1 MAEIS
6 GRRLTLAT
14 ALSVVAASAV
24 MGLAISAPAHAA
36 CTAALDT
43 PGCGS
48 TGTSSPTPSPTA
60 SDVKPTDSAALPS
73 SGPTITAA
81 PSPSTLTAVSGA
93 PTVKGVFTLG
103 NGSPLAGATVTL
115 TPVDEVPA
123 DGSTITPTTVG
134 TATTASDGSWSFT
147 LPSTL
152 PSTLQT
158 YADNNGGVLSLEAS
172 FYGQAADGTL
182 LTGTDYVDAG
192 VATGSATTEGS
203 VAARA
208 ETSDTVAIHPDV
220 DGTLVTP
227 ADSTLVDSADTT
239 DNADSTDGTDSS
251 PTTSGNTW
259 QSADGASTTGFSPDV
274 VDGVDYSAVTPKLG
288 GGCVPSKHVI
298 KQHDYYTTIG
308 EAHAY
313 YDTTAAFEYNNT
325 LSSTWGVATSVDGK
339 DWSITSKISRK
350 NTTGHAVG
358 FANQGPR
365 WAKRFQ
371 IPVKYQDIDHQYA
384 CPEGKVTHSYSIVPV
399 GYDIPAGGA
408 VARYGADVSSK
419 DGLDAYRKSNPAY
432 RAVLGKKQYVTI
444 TSGNSV
450 TYGIAAK
457 VFGVSISLDTEYGA
471 SHFQKITAGSGGEE
485 HDIWGAKGKISGH
498 PGVIYSY

>member
-1 MAEIS
+1 MSKIS

-14 ALSVVAASAV
+14 ALSVVATSAV
-24 MGLAISAPAHAA
+24 VGLGMASPAHAV
-36 CTAALDT
+36 CTQST
-43 PGCGS
+43 TESPGCGS
-48 TGTSSPTPSPTA
+48 TSSPSPTTTT
-60 SDVKPTDSAALPS
+60 DDKPTDGGALPS
-73 SGPTITAA
+73 SGPIITAA
-81 PSPSTLTAVSGA
+81 PSPGTLAPVSGA
-93 PTVKGVFTLG
+93 ATVKGVFTLG

-152 PSTLQT
+152 PGKLQS
-158 YADNNGGVLSLEAS
+158 YADDNGGVLSLEAS

-203 VAARA
+203 AAART
-208 ETSDTVAIHPDV
+208 ETSDTVAIHPDA
-220 DGTLVTP
+220 DGTVVTP
-227 ADSTLVDSADTT
+227 ADSTLIDSADT
-239 DNADSTDGTDSS
+239 ADSSNSTNSASGTAV
-251 PTTSGNTW
+251 NTW
-259 QSADGASTTGFSPDV
+259 QSADGTSTTGFTPDV
-274 VDGVDYSAVTPKLG
+274 VGGVDYSAVKPKLG
-288 GGCVPSKHVI
+288 GGCIPSKHVI
-298 KQHDYYTTIG
+298 KQHDYYTAVG

-325 LSSTWGVATSVDGK
+325 LSSTWGVATSVDGEH
-339 DWSITSKISRK
+339 WSITGKVSRK
-350 NTTGHAVG
+350 NSTGHAVG

-371 IPVKYQDIDHQYA
+371 IPVEYQDVDHQVA
-384 CPEGKVTHSYSIVPV
+384 CPEGKVTHSYSILPV
-399 GYDIPAGGA
+399 KYDIPSGGP

-432 RAVLGKKQYVTI
+432 RAVLGKKTYVTI
-444 TSGNSV
+444 TSGTSV
-450 TYGIAAK
+450 TIGYAAK
-457 VFGVSISLDTEYGA
+457 VFGVTISLDTEYGT
-471 SHFQKITAGSGGEE
+471 SHFQKITAGTGGEE
-485 HDIWGAKGKISGH
+485 HDIWGAKGKISGN